1 MSFEASHE
9 AALIDAVRTAA
20 RTEIMPRFRNLH
32 AADIDSKSV
41 PDDLVTVADRAAERA
56 IAAAVHQILPEAS
69 VVGEDAA
76 AEDPTILDRIGRGL
90 CVIIDP
96 IDGTWN
102 YANGLSVFGVIVA
115 VVSRGRTIWGM
126 LYDPIHDD
134 WIAARTGQGA
144 WFCAPGRAPRAVQMG
159 QAVAPDRM
167 TGLIVSSQFPVNDQV
182 RIAQTLP
189 RFHRVTNL
197 MCSCHEYRL
206 LAQGGVDFCL
216 NAHLNPWD
224 HAAGA
229 LIVQEAGGV
238 ARLLGG
244 TAYDPTLRKGRLLL
258 AKSEASWEALAAIY
272 SFIDR

>member
-1 MSFEASHE
+1 MSFDAPHE
-9 AALIDAVRTAA
+9 AALIEAIRTAA
-20 RTEIMPRFRNLH
+20 RTEIMPRFRNLP
-32 AADIDSKSV
+32 AADIATKSA

-56 IAAAVHQILPEAS
+56 ISDAVHRILPGAT
-69 VVGEDAA
+69 VVGEEAA
-76 AEDPTILDRIGRGL
+76 ADDPAILDRIADGL

-115 VVSRGRTIWGM
+115 VVSGGRTIWGM
-126 LYDPIHDD
+126 LYDPTHDD
-134 WIAARTGQGA
+134 WIAARIGQGA
-144 WFCAPGRAPRAVQMG
+144 WFCASGHAPRAVQMG
-159 QAVAPDRM
+159 DAVAMDRM
-167 TGLIVSSQFPVNDQV
+167 TGLIVSSQFPPRDQ
-182 RIAQTLP
+182 RHIAQTLS

-206 LAQGGVDFCL
+206 LAQGSVDFCL

-238 ARLLGG
+238 ARLLDG
-244 TAYDPTLRKGRLLL
+244 TEYLPTRRDGRLLL
-258 AKSEASWEALAAIY
+258 AKSETSWETLADIY
-272 SFIDR
+272 SALIP